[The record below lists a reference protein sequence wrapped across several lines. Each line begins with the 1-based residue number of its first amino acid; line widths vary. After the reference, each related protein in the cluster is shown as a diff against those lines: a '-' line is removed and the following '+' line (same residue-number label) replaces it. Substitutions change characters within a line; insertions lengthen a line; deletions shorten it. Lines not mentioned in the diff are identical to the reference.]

1 MKMKKTRL
9 LSLALVLAMVLA
21 LVPTVFALTTG
32 TIQFDSALN
41 SALTVGQEVAT
52 VATCSAAK
60 GEEGHTITYAV
71 KDNSD
76 KVTIVNGK
84 LTAVHAG
91 TVTITAKCSCAASDA
106 TATEKELQINK
117 KSLNPTITIDNFNVK
132 TGTSEDE
139 VKRQLAAKY
148 SDAIQ
153 SYADKTVLVCS
164 TWALPTGTVFENSE
178 NKQLT

>member
-60 GEEGHTITYAV
+60 DEEGHTITYAV

-84 LTAVHAG
+84 LNAVVQPVMPLQPKKNCKS
-91 TVTITAKCSCAASDA
+91 TKNRLIPPSPLTISM
-106 TATEKELQINK
+106 
-117 KSLNPTITIDNFNVK
+117 
-132 TGTSEDE
+132 
-139 VKRQLAAKY
+139 
-148 SDAIQ
+148 
-153 SYADKTVLVCS
+153 
-164 TWALPTGTVFENSE
+164 
-178 NKQLT
+178 